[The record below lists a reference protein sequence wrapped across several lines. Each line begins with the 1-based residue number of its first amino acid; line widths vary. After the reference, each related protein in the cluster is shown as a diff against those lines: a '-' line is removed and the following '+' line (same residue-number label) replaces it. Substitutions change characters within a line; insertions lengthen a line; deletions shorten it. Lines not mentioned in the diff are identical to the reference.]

1 MRKIAKSLIALCIFG
16 VSLFGEGIYAT
27 FSIKAVQ
34 SATLSLASSGV
45 VESIFVEIGDNV
57 KKGQKLLEL
66 KAKDLQENVKIA
78 LATLES
84 AKAEHSFLEA
94 QYQRYKHS
102 QNVIDKN
109 TFEKIQTQ
117 YQSSVFGLKKAKAHY
132 QLQKELLDK
141 TILYAPFNGVIVD
154 KFVEVG
160 DGVGAI
166 SSRLFVLESKQKKA
180 IIEFDS
186 QYFNQVKVG
195 DKFLYKIQNQ
205 EQKIPLVLTKIYPS
219 IDKGT
224 KKAKAE
230 AVFENIDLPSGIF
243 GDGLIVRE

>member
-1 MRKIAKSLIALCIFG
+1 M
-16 VSLFGEGIYAT
+16 
-27 FSIKAVQ
+27 
-34 SATLSLASSGV
+34 
-45 VESIFVEIGDNV
+45 
-57 KKGQKLLEL
+57 
-66 KAKDLQENVKIA
+66 
-78 LATLES
+78 
-84 AKAEHSFLEA
+84 EA

-180 IIEFDS
+180 II
-186 QYFNQVKVG
+186 
-195 DKFLYKIQNQ
+195 
-205 EQKIPLVLTKIYPS
+205 
-219 IDKGT
+219 
-224 KKAKAE
+224 
-230 AVFENIDLPSGIF
+230 
-243 GDGLIVRE
+243 